1 MSVRQFSRPKL
12 AVAVPRYAV
21 LVAALVAVW
30 GVGDAL
36 STLWAIEATGSIQG
50 EANPWVKA
58 VLAHDPAFLVVLK
71 AGVVAI
77 AGGLLLTY
85 QEFVESVPGWR
96 VWFVGVLGMG
106 SLIVLNNFYVG
117 VVAIV

>member
-12 AVAVPRYAV
+12 GVAVPSYAV
-21 LVAALVAVW
+21 LVAGIVVVW

-50 EANPWVKA
+50 EANPWIKA
-58 VLAHDPAFLVVLK
+58 VLAHDPALLVVLK
-71 AGVVAI
+71 AGVVTL
-77 AGGLLLTY
+77 AGGLLLAY

-96 VWFVGVLGMG
+96 VWFAGVLGMG
-106 SLIVLNNFYVG
+106 SLIVLNNVYVG
-117 VVAIV
+117 FVAIV